1 MANKIE
7 TSWKNMKPRINLN
20 HNRPIHFLSLIPQVD
35 PWIDPTE
42 KLLTYAQFSVSI
54 YWSLQIFSFLNVIHL
69 LSLKVISRHLI
80 LVVLKCLLHEG
91 GSCKIG
97 VIINNGSTT
106 FFPNDCDCDIN
117 LFCFQ
122 KLQTKIR
129 KHTDLLQELKR

>member
-1 MANKIE
+1 
-7 TSWKNMKPRINLN
+7 MKEN
-20 HNRPIHFLSLIPQVD
+20 
-35 PWIDPTE
+35 
-42 KLLTYAQFSVSI
+42 
-54 YWSLQIFSFLNVIHL
+54 
-69 LSLKVISRHLI
+69 
-80 LVVLKCLLHEG
+80 
-91 GSCKIG
+91 CKIG